1 VRECVTQRDGRL
13 HFDLAAANL
22 RFLLEC
28 GIPRDRIETADL
40 CTYDHP
46 ELLHSYRR
54 DGPGGGHHGL
64 VAAIRSCSAA
74 RSSPFAAT
82 PPD

>member
-1 VRECVTQRDGRL
+1 VTHRDGRL

-22 RFLLEC
+22 RFLVEC
-28 GIPRDRIETADL
+28 GVPRDAVETADL

-46 ELLHSYRR
+46 GLLHSYRR

-64 VAAIRSCSAA
+64 CAAIA
-74 RSSPFAAT
+74 
-82 PPD
+82 